1 MWSLSMSKEIIRKA
15 NQAMISGKQLSS
27 YDIPER
33 VKSSIANKKYT
44 RDQINEAYA
53 KALKM
58 G

>member
-1 MWSLSMSKEIIRKA
+1 MSKEIIRKA

-58 G
+58 E